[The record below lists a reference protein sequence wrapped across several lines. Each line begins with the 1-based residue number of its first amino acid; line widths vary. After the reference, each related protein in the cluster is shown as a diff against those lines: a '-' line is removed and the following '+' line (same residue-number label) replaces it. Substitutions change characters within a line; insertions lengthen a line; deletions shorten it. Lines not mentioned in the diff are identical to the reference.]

1 MTPHPDDQ
9 STRLALARMA
19 GARARVC
26 TRPRF
31 VAACLATAAVAAG
44 VNLAGGVLDLVT
56 GALTGVVTAGQS
68 PPTRTTAETRLGQV
82 ARPVGSLMTTQTG
95 HRHRHLKN
103 KDHLYAVS
111 KITSRFVF
119 FLSLITF
126 LINSSNSCQWMNIYR
141 FHTVH
146 RTRNLW

>member
-1 MTPHPDDQ
+1 MTPNPDDQ

-56 GALTGVVTAGQS
+56 GPLAGVVTAGQS
-68 PPTRTTAETRLGQV
+68 PPTRTTAGTRLGQV

-103 KDHLYAVS
+103 KDYLYVS
-111 KITSRFVF
+111 RIKSRFVSF
-119 FLSLITF
+119 KY
-126 LINSSNSCQWMNIYR
+126 SSYQ
-141 FHTVH
+141 
-146 RTRNLW
+146 